1 MRRTSSF
8 PNVTAQQQ
16 PRRSVNLQQQQA
28 SGGRDYQPR
37 GLQAGARQMGQD
49 DLQDQPSLGD
59 AWDDVPAYKIQG
71 E

>member
-1 MRRTSSF
+1 MRQTNF

-16 PRRSVNLQQQQA
+16 PRRSMNLQQQQA

-37 GLQAGARQMGQD
+37 GALRSVRQTQMGED
-49 DLQDQPSLGD
+49 TPVVSGD
-59 AWDDVPAYKIQG
+59 AWADVPSYKMQG

>member
-1 MRRTSSF
+1 MRQTSF

-16 PRRSVNLQQQQA
+16 PRRSMNLLQQQA

-37 GLQAGARQMGQD
+37 AARQRQMGD
-49 DLQDQPSLGD
+49 DTPAFQGD
-59 AWDDVPAYKIQG
+59 AREDVPSYKLQG